1 MSLYTVAVKCV
12 QLSPSRDPDLLEQAN
27 LPTSTRS
34 TLLMAASHKTN
45 IEQTTSPGDTAEIQ
59 KDSGNR
65 SCQERWVGYQCNC
78 YFISKEFKT
87 WKDSSD
93 FCISQN
99 SALLQ
104 LDNRDELH
112 FMKLN
117 SYYYWIGVTY
127 SAEHRAWVWL
137 NGSAVSQNLFPLI
150 ETENPKKCIIY
161 NPSGDA
167 WDENCTKEYRYICK
181 QHLT

>member
-1 MSLYTVAVKCV
+1 MYHLVSKCPA
-12 QLSPSRDPDLLEQAN
+12 QSIKRPRSSGTSEPSPRRPGA
-27 LPTSTRS
+27 P
-34 TLLMAASHKTN
+34 LLMAAFHKTN
-45 IEQTTSPGDTAEIQ
+45 IEQTISPGDTAEIQ
-59 KDSGNR
+59 EDSGNR

-117 SYYYWIGVTY
+117 PYYYWIGVTY
-127 SAEHRAWVWL
+127 SAESSAWVWL
-137 NGSAVSQNLFPLI
+137 NGSVVSQDLLPLFQ
-150 ETENPKKCIIY
+150 TENPEKCAIY
-161 NPSGDA
+161 KPSGNVL
-167 WDENCTKEYRYICK
+167 DENCMKEYRYICK